1 MDTITK
7 NAYAKINLTL
17 DVISKLPN
25 GYHELNMIMQQISM
39 HDVITISKTKEKG
52 VFLNC
57 NKKIGEVK
65 DNIVYKAC
73 MLMIEKYDLQEGV
86 KVNLEKNIF
95 LAAGLAGGS
104 TDCATAILCM
114 NELFDLNLSLNE
126 LMEIG
131 GTLGKDVVYCIHR
144 GLCFATGDGTNLEQ
158 LKDIDKAYVVVA
170 NPNIEVSTK
179 YVFENFKFLERV
191 KTDYYKMF
199 KAIEENDIN
208 KIACCFNNQLE
219 TVTIEK
225 YPIIGYIKEEIKN
238 SGAINSLMSGSG
250 ATVFGYFDSE
260 EAAIKCNN
268 ILKEKFDGILSEVCF
283 TI

>member
-39 HDVITISKTKEKG
+39 HDVVSITKSKEKG

-57 NKKIGEVK
+57 NKKIVEVK

-73 MLMIEKYDLQEGV
+73 MLMIERYNIQEGV
-86 KVNLEKNIF
+86 EVNLEKNIF

-104 TDCATAILCM
+104 TDCAAAILCM
-114 NELFDLNLSLNE
+114 NELFELNLSLKE

-144 GLCFATGDGTNLEQ
+144 GLCLATGDGTNLEK
-158 LKDIDKAYVVVA
+158 LKDISKTYVVVS
-170 NPNIEVSTK
+170 NPNFEVSTK
-179 YVFENFKFLERV
+179 DVFENFKFLERR
-191 KTDYYKMF
+191 KTDYYKML
-199 KAIEENDIN
+199 KAIDNNDIN
-208 KIACCFNNQLE
+208 CISSCFNNQLE
-219 TVTIEK
+219 SVTIDK
-225 YPIIGYIKEEIKN
+225 YPIIGYIKEEMKN
-238 SGAINSLMSGSG
+238 NGALNSLMSGSG
-250 ATVFGYFDSE
+250 ATIFGYFSSE
-260 EAAIKCNN
+260 EEAINCNN
-268 ILKEKFDGILSEVCF
+268 KIKEKFDGILSEVCF